1 MYFCPKKQNNFQ
13 YILKEKNTFQHLSDS
28 VNVEPVSDGLKRELQ
43 VTSDGSHTL
52 YMPDMDEHYHSVNG
66 AIQESEHVFIEAGLH
81 RLSKKEIRVLEIGFG
96 TGLNA
101 FLTLLDSM
109 QTDVNIT
116 YYSMELYPL
125 DIALV
130 QNLNYGKVLCAGEE
144 DLFMALHEA
153 PWNQSASITPN
164 FTLYKMKG
172 DCNQAELP
180 NEIDLVYFDAF
191 APDKQPE
198 MWNQELFN
206 KLYFRMNA
214 GGILTT
220 YCAKGAVRRTMKE
233 SGFSVER
240 IPGPPGKREMLRAT
254 KL

>member
-28 VNVEPVSDGLKRELQ
+28 VNIEPISDGLKRELQ

-66 AIQESEHVFIEAGLH
+66 AIQESEHVFIEAGFH
-81 RLSKKEIRVLEIGFG
+81 RLPKKEIRVLEIGFG

-109 QTDVNIT
+109 QADRHIT

-164 FTLYKMKG
+164 FTLHKMKG

-180 NEIDLVYFDAF
+180 EEIDLVYFDAF

-206 KLYFRMNA
+206 KLYFRMNE

>member
-1 MYFCPKKQNNFQ
+1 
-13 YILKEKNTFQHLSDS
+13 
-28 VNVEPVSDGLKRELQ
+28 LQ
-43 VTSDGSHTL
+43 ITSDGSHTL

-81 RLSKKEIRVLEIGFG
+81 RLPKKEVRVLEIGFG

-109 QTDVNIT
+109 QADRHIT

-130 QNLNYGKVLCAGEE
+130 QNLNYGKVLCAREE
-144 DLFMALHEA
+144 DMFMALHEA

-164 FTLYKMKG
+164 FTLHKMKG